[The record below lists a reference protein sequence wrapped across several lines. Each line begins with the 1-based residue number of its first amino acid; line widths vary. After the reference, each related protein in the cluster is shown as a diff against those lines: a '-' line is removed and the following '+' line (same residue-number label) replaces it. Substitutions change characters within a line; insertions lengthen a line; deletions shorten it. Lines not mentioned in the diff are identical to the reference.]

1 MGERILYLVR
11 HGQLDMQA
19 FAQDGMRAGL
29 TDVGREQAEI
39 TAEYLRFLD
48 VDAIYSSTLG
58 RALETAVIIS
68 KRFPN
73 TIVRR
78 SDLLRELPELGLS
91 EFRERQTALRTSVR
105 KICSTYSPEV
115 KNRPRHFARES
126 HLLFCLPRATGSGRI
141 LVSARQLSL
150 RHYANARCPF
160 WRIAE

>member
-68 KRFPN
+68 KRFP
-73 TIVRR
+73 
-78 SDLLRELPELGLS
+78 
-91 EFRERQTALRTSVR
+91 
-105 KICSTYSPEV
+105 KY
-115 KNRPRHFARES
+115 H
-126 HLLFCLPRATGSGRI
+126 RASKR
-141 LVSARQLSL
+141 LVA
-150 RHYANARCPF
+150 
-160 WRIAE
+160 